1 MLRHLP
7 NLLTLLRIAL
17 VFPVVVLLLH
27 EKYGTAL
34 LLFVIAGLSDGLDGY
49 LAKRFDW
56 KSRLGAILDPLA
68 DKVLLVS
75 SYLALASL
83 RAIPVWLAVTVV
95 ARDVIIVLG
104 GVTYHLLVGRFQ
116 LHPTNVSK
124 LNTLAQLLLVVV
136 VMLDRSIAPLPHW
149 VVAALIYLV
158 LLTTIA
164 SGLNYVMV
172 WGQRALAE
180 GRASKAR

>member
-17 VFPVVVLLLH
+17 VLPVVVLLLR

-34 LLFVIAGLSDGLDGY
+34 LLFTIAGLSDGLDGY

-68 DKVLLVS
+68 DKALLVS
-75 SYLALASL
+75 SYLALAWL
-83 RAIPVWLAVTVV
+83 GAIPVWLAVAVV
-95 ARDVIIVLG
+95 TRDVIIVLG
-104 GVTYHLLVGRFQ
+104 GLAYHMLVGRLQ
-116 LHPTNVSK
+116 LAPANISR

-164 SGLNYVMV
+164 SGLNYVVV
-172 WGQRALAE
+172 WGQRALVE
-180 GRASKAR
+180 GRATKAR